1 MALFQC
7 EECGY
12 MREVRGCYVG
22 KSARCP
28 QCERVA
34 PIHDTVAFVA
44 KLLKKSGVE
53 HMQRSQLQYQT
64 DANGEPAN
72 AAPIFLEDLDI
83 HNTTALT
90 EKAYHEP
97 IQKWLSARQIKA
109 EVDSKAI
116 DTTGFFDEVAFSLGE
131 QYAVLQEIVDKIKR
145 VQGKNHTNVKLTLS
159 KKSQKDRQVIIR
171 FCQLLYEYSF
181 VAKYYYQ
188 KPEKIIRLTLQT
200 APTIVRFF
208 NGEWMEWFI
217 FIAVLKKLT
226 EMKLPAT
233 CLRSL
238 TVTFANQDHHEL
250 DIFLLANNVP
260 VCIECK
266 SGEFR
271 RDIDKYVGLRKRL
284 NLTKDQFLICVLG
297 LSQAQTQGLTS
308 MYEVTFVNEN
318 NVFSQIESVLSHS

>member
-53 HMQRSQLQYQT
+53 HMQRSQLQHQT

-217 FIAVLKKLT
+217 FIAVLKKPS

-238 TVTFANQDHHEL
+238 TVTFANQDRHEL

>member
-44 KLLKKSGVE
+44 KLLKKLGVE
-53 HMQRSQLQYQT
+53 HMQRSQLQHQT
-64 DANGEPAN
+64 DANGELAN

-145 VQGKNHTNVKLTLS
+145 VQGKNYTNVKLTLS

-200 APTIVRFF
+200 ASTIVRFF

-217 FIAVLKKLT
+217 FIAVLKKLS

-238 TVTFANQDHHEL
+238 TVTFANQDRHEL